1 MADERIIRIRLDG
14 SSAMSDANKTN
25 RAVKGIGSSADSASS
40 SLFKMSFAAK
50 AVGAALASAAIA
62 KFFTD
67 AAVAAKGFNQ
77 SISNLSAI
85 TGAVGDDLKFL
96 RTAALEFGETTTLS
110 ASDAAGALKLVAS
123 AKPDLLANAQALKEV
138 TAQAVLLA
146 EASGGTLALED
157 AAKAVGKSLN
167 QFGADASEA
176 ARFVNVLAAGSKF
189 GSSEVLA
196 TSEALKEAGV
206 SASGAKISF
215 EETNSAIQVLAKSG
229 IEGSQAGTA
238 LRNIFLKLETDTNQN
253 LRPSLVGLSKALENV
268 NALNETGAQKVKR
281 FALENI
287 NAAQF
292 LLKNISALDETTS
305 KLTGTNTAFEQSTTN
320 VNNLAGDLKS
330 LGSAYEALAISV
342 GSLADDE
349 MRRLTQE
356 TTSLIRAINGN
367 KEALAEWHGTF
378 ETAENIIV
386 VLSSL
391 IAGRFVASLGSASI
405 SMLAVAASSLKATV
419 QTNAMGVVIAR
430 TTMLMNIQ
438 AVAARGLTGAL
449 ALVGGPAGLAV
460 AAGAALIY
468 FASQAENAEEKT
480 RRLKSEIESLT
491 ASYAALDL
499 RARATEKN
507 QLDSKI
513 AEINA
518 EIEAK
523 QQQLKNSE
531 DAVLAAARDG
541 STIRQSVIDKITA
554 EEQALTK
561 LNEQLQINTTRREA
575 LAKVDA
581 GESIDKLFSGDSG
594 SELFGGGTGES
605 KTTFTAGGSDLG
617 GVGAGGGSTDN
628 QDDSAFQSTIN
639 KEKLVTQQLQEEI
652 AARRALL
659 NGEINQRQLDEELA
673 LQEVYYGYEARRAAI
688 LENET
693 ITAEQRTELLATLA
707 EQELLA
713 EQVKLDAINSATE
726 SSLQDRESMQE
737 AYSQSVQ
744 ALQMQTYS
752 NATALLNSLN
762 SESKA
767 AALIG
772 IGIQTATAFA
782 ANSAATASAATLAYA
797 SQLIPGDPTSIARA
811 SAAAAKATTLGN
823 VNGALILASGAAK
836 GFGALGGGGGGSPST
851 GGSSGTLAESPTPRA
866 QNASETQSTR
876 RVIDLRGFDNGGY
889 LTKEQLTE
897 LLSGDDDVI
906 IASNSGQQQGARVG
920 LING

>member
-1 MADERIIRIRLDG
+1 
-14 SSAMSDANKTN
+14 
-25 RAVKGIGSSADSASS
+25 
-40 SLFKMSFAAK
+40 
-50 AVGAALASAAIA
+50 
-62 KFFTD
+62 
-67 AAVAAKGFNQ
+67 
-77 SISNLSAI
+77 
-85 TGAVGDDLKFL
+85 
-96 RTAALEFGETTTLS
+96 
-110 ASDAAGALKLVAS
+110 
-123 AKPDLLANAQALKEV
+123 
-138 TAQAVLLA
+138 
-146 EASGGTLALED
+146 
-157 AAKAVGKSLN
+157 
-167 QFGADASEA
+167 
-176 ARFVNVLAAGSKF
+176 
-189 GSSEVLA
+189 
-196 TSEALKEAGV
+196 
-206 SASGAKISF
+206 
-215 EETNSAIQVLAKSG
+215 
-229 IEGSQAGTA
+229 
-238 LRNIFLKLETDTNQN
+238 
-253 LRPSLVGLSKALENV
+253 
-268 NALNETGAQKVKR
+268 
-281 FALENI
+281 
-287 NAAQF
+287 
-292 LLKNISALDETTS
+292 
-305 KLTGTNTAFEQSTTN
+305 
-320 VNNLAGDLKS
+320 
-330 LGSAYEALAISV
+330 LAISV

-430 TTMLMNIQ
+430 TTMLMNVQ
-438 AVAARGLTGAL
+438 AAAARGLTGAL

-491 ASYAALDL
+491 ANYAALDL

-581 GESIDKLFSGDSG
+581 GESLDALFSGQSG
-594 SELFGGGTGES
+594 GELFGGGSG
-605 KTTFTAGGSDLG
+605 GGSDPVTTG
-617 GVGAGGGSTDN
+617 GGGGSTDN
-628 QDDSAFQSTIN
+628 QDDSAFQATISR
-639 KEKLVTQQLQEEI
+639 EKLVTQQLQEEI
-652 AARRALL
+652 SARRAFL

-673 LQEVYYGYEARRAAI
+673 LQEVYYNYESRRAAI

-707 EQELLA
+707 EQEIEA
-713 EQVKLDAINSATE
+713 ERLKQQELTAIKEDGVNSDVKLEE
-726 SSLQDRESMQE
+726 SRMKQ
-737 AYSQSVQ
+737 VQ
-744 ALQMQTYS
+744 ALRMANYKS
-752 NATALLNSLN
+752 GVNLLSQFVDQ
-762 SESKA
+762 SSAFGK
-767 AALIG
+767 ALIVLDKGLG
-772 IGIQTATAFA
+772 IAETVVNTEVA
-782 ANSAATASAATLAYA
+782 AMRALAVLGPLA
-797 SQLIPGDPTSIARA
+797 GPP
-811 SAAAAKATTLGN
+811 AAAAIKTAGKISIATIAATGIGQLTASG
-823 VNGALILASGAAK
+823 GSSRASLPSSGAA
-836 GFGALGGGGGGSPST
+836 A
-851 GGSSGTLAESPTPRA
+851 SSASNTTSSATTASDT
-866 QNASETQSTR
+866 QNTKR
-876 RVIDLRGFDNGGY
+876 IIDLRGFDNGGY

-897 LLSGDDDVI
+897 LLSGDEDVI
-906 IASNSGQQQGARVG
+906 VASNSGQQQGARVG